1 MGQPIPTISGY
12 QPLNPIGGM
21 EPTRGTE
28 PSQYPQEEKAT
39 AIPPVAASERGSAQT
54 DGMFKLVSV
63 VSSGLW
69 ERTRLLHEEAG
80 ESETATLVERSGK
93 IGETG

>member
-1 MGQPIPTISGY
+1 MGQPGWSHV
-12 QPLNPIGGM
+12 QSPLAEHIGMG
-21 EPTRGTE
+21 EATRGSET
-28 PSQYPQEEKAT
+28 SQYPEEEKAT
-39 AIPPVAASERGSAQT
+39 AIPLVAASERGTAQT

-80 ESETATLVERSGK
+80 E
-93 IGETG
+93 